1 MNYFGG
7 QETPTFD
14 KSKWHYGRYAEK
26 KPLAIQ
32 IDLSKVTVHGKPM
45 NNRSL
50 FPRRSARSV
59 PLEWVRQ
66 QNEFPKVR
74 LSVEPK
80 KLTPDDLLR
89 EAIKDDPITEMVKL
103 MTQRYNVE
111 QSIKKLLP
119 KMTKDEVTEVYHTL
133 YRIAQEVNERE
144 EQK

>member
-1 MNYFGG
+1 
-7 QETPTFD
+7 
-14 KSKWHYGRYAEK
+14 
-26 KPLAIQ
+26 
-32 IDLSKVTVHGKPM
+32 M

-66 QNEFPKVR
+66 QNEFPRVR
-74 LSVEPK
+74 LNIEPK

-89 EAIKDDPITEMVKL
+89 EALKDDPIAEMAKL

-119 KMTKDEVTEVYHTL
+119 KMTRNEVREVYHTL
-133 YRIAQEVNERE
+133 CRIEHNVNERE
-144 EQK
+144 S

>member
-7 QETPTFD
+7 RETPTFD
-14 KSKWHYGRYAEK
+14 KSKWHYGKSAEK
-26 KPLAIQ
+26 KPLTIQ
-32 IDLSKVTVHGKPM
+32 IDLSKVPLYGEPM

-66 QNEFPKVR
+66 QNEFPRVR

-80 KLTPDDLLR
+80 KLTPDDLLQ
-89 EAIKDDPITEMVKL
+89 EALKDDPIAEMAKL
-103 MTQRYNVE
+103 ITQRYNVE

-133 YRIAQEVNERE
+133 YRIVQKVNERE
-144 EQK
+144 S

>member
-1 MNYFGG
+1 MNCFGG

-14 KSKWHYGRYAEK
+14 KSKWHHGKYAEK
-26 KPLAIQ
+26 KPIAIQ
-32 IDLSKVTVHGKPM
+32 IDLSKATICGEPM

-59 PLEWVRQ
+59 PLEWVRR
-66 QNEFPKVR
+66 QNEFPRVR

-89 EAIKDDPITEMVKL
+89 EALKDDPITEMVKL
-103 MTQRYNVE
+103 MAQRYNIE
-111 QSIKKLLP
+111 QAIKKLLP

-133 YRIAQEVNERE
+133 YRIAQKVNERE
-144 EQK
+144 EQ

>member
-1 MNYFGG
+1 M
-7 QETPTFD
+7 PTLNHNTD
-14 KSKWHYGRYAEK
+14 QTYHIYHTRKHVRIAYNRG
-26 KPLAIQ
+26 
-32 IDLSKVTVHGKPM
+32 V

-66 QNEFPKVR
+66 QNEFPRVR

-80 KLTPDDLLR
+80 KLTPDDLLQ
-89 EAIKDDPITEMVKL
+89 EALKDDPIAEMAKL
-103 MTQRYNVE
+103 ITQRYNVE

-133 YRIAQEVNERE
+133 YRIAQNVNERE
-144 EQK
+144 EQ

>member
-1 MNYFGG
+1 MNCFGG

-14 KSKWHYGRYAEK
+14 KSKWHYGKYAE
-26 KPLAIQ
+26 
-32 IDLSKVTVHGKPM
+32 
-45 NNRSL
+45 
-50 FPRRSARSV
+50 
-59 PLEWVRQ
+59 
-66 QNEFPKVR
+66 
-74 LSVEPK
+74 K

-133 YRIAQEVNERE
+133 YRIVQNVNERE
-144 EQK
+144 S

>member
-1 MNYFGG
+1 MNYFRGRKL
-7 QETPTFD
+7 TFD
-14 KSKWHYGRYAEK
+14 KSKWHCGTYAEN

-32 IDLSKVTVHGKPM
+32 IDLSKATVYGEPK

-66 QNEFPKVR
+66 QNEFPRVR
-74 LSVEPK
+74 PSVEPK

-89 EAIKDDPITEMVKL
+89 EALKDDPIAEMAKL

-133 YRIAQEVNERE
+133 YRIAQKVNERE
-144 EQK
+144 S

>member
-1 MNYFGG
+1 
-7 QETPTFD
+7 
-14 KSKWHYGRYAEK
+14 
-26 KPLAIQ
+26 
-32 IDLSKVTVHGKPM
+32 M

-66 QNEFPKVR
+66 QNEFPRVR
-74 LSVEPK
+74 LNIEPK

-89 EAIKDDPITEMVKL
+89 EALKDDPIAEMAKL

-119 KMTKDEVTEVYHTL
+119 KMTRNEVTEVYHTL
-133 YRIAQEVNERE
+133 YRIAQKVNKRE
-144 EQK
+144 S

>member
-1 MNYFGG
+1 MN
-7 QETPTFD
+7 D
-14 KSKWHYGRYAEK
+14 
-26 KPLAIQ
+26 
-32 IDLSKVTVHGKPM
+32 
-45 NNRSL
+45 RSL

-66 QNEFPKVR
+66 QNEFPRVR

-103 MTQRYNVE
+103 MVQRHNVE

-119 KMTKDEVTEVYHTL
+119 KMTRNEVSEVYHTL
-133 YRIAQEVNERE
+133 YRIAQKVNERE
-144 EQK
+144 GLK

>member
-1 MNYFGG
+1 
-7 QETPTFD
+7 
-14 KSKWHYGRYAEK
+14 
-26 KPLAIQ
+26 
-32 IDLSKVTVHGKPM
+32 M

-66 QNEFPKVR
+66 QNEFPMVR

-89 EAIKDDPITEMVKL
+89 EALKDDTITEMVKL

-119 KMTKDEVTEVYHTL
+119 KMTRNEVRDVYHTL
-133 YRIAQEVNERE
+133 YRIAQKVNERE
-144 EQK
+144 S

>member
-14 KSKWHYGRYAEK
+14 KSKWHCGKYAEK

-32 IDLSKVTVHGKPM
+32 IDLSKATLYGEPM
-45 NNRSL
+45 YDRNM

-59 PLEWVRQ
+59 PIELVRQ
-66 QNEFPKVR
+66 QNEFPRVR
-74 LSVEPK
+74 LSAEPK

-89 EAIKDDPITEMVKL
+89 EALKDDPITEMIKL
-103 MTQRYNVE
+103 ITQRHAIQ
-111 QSIKKLLP
+111 QSINTLLP

-133 YRIAQEVNERE
+133 YRIAQKVNERE
-144 EQK
+144 S

>member
-1 MNYFGG
+1 
-7 QETPTFD
+7 
-14 KSKWHYGRYAEK
+14 
-26 KPLAIQ
+26 
-32 IDLSKVTVHGKPM
+32 M

-59 PLEWVRQ
+59 PLDWVRQ
-66 QNEFPKVR
+66 QNEFPRVR

-103 MTQRYNVE
+103 MVQRHNVE

-119 KMTKDEVTEVYHTL
+119 KMTRNEVSEVYHTL
-133 YRIAQEVNERE
+133 YRIAQKVNERE
-144 EQK
+144 ELK